1 MKVLLYALASVLILS
16 ALFLAG
22 CRTTEEA
29 DAVAP
34 DVKVYVPTVEIA
46 VDAPDINQPNPDV
59 DLATVEVHGSHAAP
73 AGPQGP
79 VGPQGRIAPD
89 VASLGAQGSVG
100 PQGRAGPGVGHVV
113 IFGIDWIY
121 FVSSALVLVALGAG
135 LAIGRGTRSQLL
147 GH

>member
-1 MKVLLYALASVLILS
+1 MKVLLYALALVLILS

-22 CRTTEEA
+22 CRTAKEA

-34 DVKVYVPTVEIA
+34 DVKVDVPTVEIA
-46 VDAPDINQPNPDV
+46 ADAPDINQPNLDIDV
-59 DLATVEVHGSHAAP
+59 AAVEVHGPDAAP

-79 VGPQGRIAPD
+79 VGPQRR
-89 VASLGAQGSVG
+89 VG
-100 PQGRAGPGVGHVV
+100 PGAGHVV